1 MGSTWMQHRRSK
13 LDIALI
19 VLGAVQRGMDKPTR
33 IMYAA
38 NLSWKP
44 TQRILDNLVEQQL
57 LDVEVEKSAKRMKK
71 RYTITEKGITVL
83 EYFEKAQALVDISAL
98 SLD

>member
-1 MGSTWMQHRRSK
+1 MQQRRSK
-13 LDIALI
+13 LDIVLI

-71 RYTITEKGITVL
+71 RYQITEKGVTVL
-83 EYFEKAQALVDISAL
+83 EYFEKAKALVDIGAM